1 MAKNYFFENIK
12 SFSFDK
18 KIFDKI
24 NRMIFEE
31 KKEEGELSFV
41 FCSDDYLLKMN
52 KDYLQHDYFTD
63 VITFDYTEN
72 NIISGDIFISIDR
85 IKENAKSFNV
95 TFEEELQRVMIH
107 GILHLIG
114 YNDKTEE
121 EQSEMTEKENK
132 YLNP

>member
-85 IKENAKSFNV
+85 IKENAKRFNV